1 MRTAR
6 ACWSQRY
13 WVRTRFETA
22 GLMAHTGTVRR
33 DVLWARMVPVYE
45 DHPRSSS
52 LDRVGEEDRV
62 AAVDR
67 LHELIRVGSL
77 SLESFSAILER
88 VLAAVGY
95 ADLESAMLALP
106 PPVRLTP
113 VSRRLADPLVLRAN
127 GDLKLGSGW
136 QLAADTTISVAFG
149 TAWLDLTAASWDAD
163 DINLRLRD
171 PGGRDRAHHPRG
183 RGCADGRGIRTRP
196 AGVVVSASPR
206 RAGPAGLHPRANRGD
221 PNPPPEK
228 AQSRTVDPLEATE
241 RCGGQAKLR
250 EIDPVP
256 PTGALAHCH
265 MRRRRQAPGCHR
277 SRRS

>member
-1 MRTAR
+1 M
-6 ACWSQRY
+6 
-13 WVRTRFETA
+13 
-22 GLMAHTGTVRR
+22 
-33 DVLWARMVPVYE
+33 YE

-163 DINLRLRD
+163 DINLHLETRAGAIELIIPEGVAVQMVGGSGRVQLESLSPPL
-171 PGGRDRAHHPRG
+171 PGGPVLRVSTLGPTGVIRIRHPKK
-183 RGCADGRGIRTRP
+183 
-196 AGVVVSASPR
+196 R
-206 RAGPAGLHPRANRGD
+206 RAGPLTRW
-221 PNPPPEK
+221 
-228 AQSRTVDPLEATE
+228 
-241 RCGGQAKLR
+241 
-250 EIDPVP
+250 
-256 PTGALAHCH
+256 
-265 MRRRRQAPGCHR
+265 RRQSGAAGRPSSGR
-277 SRRS
+277 